1 MITRRTSAAIGP
13 PWVESS
19 PWLKGGKRM
28 LGGSVGPIQIDLRL
42 RVGTPVDLIEID
54 TASVV
59 ATIDRQ
65 PVGSDK
71 PPKSHGHNGDGDTSS
86 NLRARFHIEAT
97 GPDRFGKSTSA
108 SGRMRTFGFR

>member
-1 MITRRTSAAIGP
+1 
-13 PWVESS
+13 
-19 PWLKGGKRM
+19 M

-108 SGRMRTFGFR
+108 SGRSATLALSRKPDIRPKPGSRTSEPPLGVVN